1 MYRRIVILGMPGSGK
16 STLCA
21 KLGKAFHIPAYH
33 LDRYA
38 WEGDT
43 LVPAEVLQRHVIEI
57 VKTDAWIMDGT
68 YEGTLD
74 DRLARADL
82 LIWLTDSR
90 WRCILRVIRRYVMS
104 KIHSQTGDNP
114 DSVGNSFVIFGSMSV
129 IKQRVCCVFI
139 SLMPTIVNCGGD
151 EKV

>member
-21 KLGKAFHIPAYH
+21 KLGKALHIPAYH

-74 DRLARADL
+74 DRLARRFVNMAHR
-82 LIWLTDSR
+82 LTLALHFA
-90 WRCILRVIRRYVMS
+90 C
-104 KIHSQTGDNP
+104 HP
-114 DSVGNSFVIFGSMSV
+114 
-129 IKQRVCCVFI
+129 
-139 SLMPTIVNCGGD
+139 SLCD
-151 EKV
+151 E